1 MKGIISL
8 LKGKSFIS
16 LVGNGVS
23 ALLGLLSFAILARY
37 TSKQDFG
44 IWIIFLTTYG
54 IFDTLRTGM
63 VLNAFIKNY
72 TQSFNIDEQ
81 QNVVGSSWHLSFIV
95 NFLYLIVIA
104 IIYLFFYIFNILPE
118 YHFFFFWYF
127 LISIFSLPL
136 NFATWYLNAK
146 LQILEMSLVRI
157 FSQFIFVLLVL
168 LFLNYTSYNKLTG
181 VFISYTISQLLTS
194 FFCFYK
200 NWTGISYFNK
210 RSKQGL
216 NKLFDFGKFSMGT
229 LVFSNLIKSSDS
241 FIISKFLGTVAVA
254 TYSVP
259 LRIVDFFELIIR
271 SFAITNM
278 PLLSALHAQNDMKL
292 LKKEFERKTGFL
304 FFLLL
309 PASIFCIIFAKE
321 IVVLLAGS
329 QYKDSYLLLQLFA
342 VYTAFTPLD
351 KLSGVMLDIIN
362 QPQSNFIK
370 VILMLTVNVVGDIFC
385 LYYYG
390 TLESVAVVST
400 LTFVTGVIYGMY
412 ILNKRIEV
420 NFLNIFNL
428 GFGEFV
434 LKFKTITQNK
444 I

>member
-16 LVGNGVS
+16 LLGNGIS

-63 VLNAFIKNY
+63 ILNAFIKNY
-72 TQSFNIDEQ
+72 TQSNGIDEE
-81 QNVVGSSWHLSFIV
+81 QNVIGSSWYLSLIV
-95 NFLYLIVIA
+95 NALYFLIIS
-104 IIYLFFYIFNILPE
+104 IIYLIFNIFSILPQ
-118 YHFFFFWYF
+118 YHFFFLWYF

-136 NFATWYLNAK
+136 NFSTWYLNAK

-157 FSQFIFVLLVL
+157 FSQFLFVIFI
-168 LFLNYTSYNKLTG
+168 LFLFEFTIFDKLTI
-181 VFISYTISQLLTS
+181 VLFCYTLSQLLTS
-194 FFCFYK
+194 IFCFFK
-200 NWTGISYFNK
+200 GWTGLSYFGK
-210 RSKQGL
+210 RTKQGL
-216 NKLFDFGKFSMGT
+216 NSLFNFGKFSMGT
-229 LVFSNLIKSSDS
+229 LLFSNLIKGSDS
-241 FIISKFLGTVAVA
+241 FIISKFLGTIAVA

-259 LRIVDFFELIIR
+259 LRIVDFFEIIVR

-278 PLLSALHAQNDMKL
+278 PLMSALHAKNDIQL
-292 LKKEFERKTGFL
+292 LRKEFERKTGFL

-309 PASIFCIIFAKE
+309 PASIFCIVFAKQ
-321 IVVLLAGS
+321 IVVLLAGA
-329 QYKDSYLLLQLFA
+329 QYKDSYYLLQLFA
-342 VYTAFTPLD
+342 IYTAFTPLD

-362 QPQSNFIK
+362 KPQSNFIK
-370 VILMLTVNVVGDIFC
+370 VILMLTVNVVGDIFS
-385 LYYYG
+385 LYYFG
-390 TLESVAVVST
+390 TLESVAIVST
-400 LTFVTGVIYGMY
+400 LTFLTGVFYGMY
-412 ILNKRIEV
+412 ILNKSIEV